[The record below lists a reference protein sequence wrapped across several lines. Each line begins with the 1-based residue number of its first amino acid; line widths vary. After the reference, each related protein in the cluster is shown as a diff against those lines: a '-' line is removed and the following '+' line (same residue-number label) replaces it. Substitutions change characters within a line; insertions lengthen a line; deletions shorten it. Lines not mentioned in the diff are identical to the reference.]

1 MAKKRKGA
9 RPAASRS
16 AKKTKKATRKTAPP
30 KVKVIV
36 KRPPTG
42 LESSKEV
49 NFNPLKVQL
58 RAHIKRL
65 SSVQDPSPAVQN
77 ALASL
82 RQVQASL
89 TSECLP
95 TMVINTP

>member
-16 AKKTKKATRKTAPP
+16 AKKTKKTTRKTAPRT
-30 KVKVIV
+30 VVL
-36 KRPPTG
+36 KRPSTG
-42 LESSKEV
+42 LESSKEI

-58 RAHIKRL
+58 RAHIRRL
-65 SSVQDPSPAVQN
+65 SSVQDPSPAVRN
-77 ALASL
+77 ALESL

-95 TMVINTP
+95 TMVIPTP